1 MLVYRSLR
9 AHELCD
15 GGEDGPRGCPDANEV
30 TCQKC
35 GKVREVDDTTAPGSC
50 PECGDRNCTINRC
63 DHCPMSELEWVRS
76 HSNAGRLFE
85 RVLELEF
92 DVEHFAVSWGEITAE
107 EVRGLQVIKEERDR
121 FKREQ
126 ADSDRVTPEEARQL
140 RLLEKMR
147 RGG

>member
-1 MLVYRSLR
+1 
-9 AHELCD
+9 
-15 GGEDGPRGCPDANEV
+15 
-30 TCQKC
+30 
-35 GKVREVDDTTAPGSC
+35 
-50 PECGDRNCTINRC
+50 
-63 DHCPMSELEWVRS
+63 MSELEWVRS